1 LSGLFELFFLAAC
14 LRDFNDAGRKIKSR
28 TNLKKA
34 SSESLLKRPKKIFK
48 DKHEEQ
54 HHIDR
59 IDRLCI

>member
-1 LSGLFELFFLAAC
+1 LSSFLGAR
-14 LRDFNDAGRKIKSR
+14 LSDFIDVGRKIKTR
-28 TNLKKA
+28 TNQKKA
-34 SSESLLKRPKKIFK
+34 SSESLSKRPKKIFK